1 VSVFEQLSNFV
12 DQKGN
17 AANIALAQNLARST
31 DNTAIAQLVEGLQH
45 ENKKIRHDC
54 LKVLYELGYLS
65 PKSIAPYCDQFIN
78 LLQQKDNRL
87 VWGAMIAISTIA
99 HLAHQKLFK
108 KITIVNKVIQS
119 GSTITIDNGVKVLA
133 VLNKNHEYRSIV
145 EPMLT
150 HVLWNCPIK
159 QLPMYIENSLD
170 TIDAQNHVIFE
181 QIINNR
187 LPECEKESQTKRL
200 TKALKVIQK

>member
-1 VSVFEQLSNFV
+1 MSVFEQLSNFV

-17 AANIALAQNLARST
+17 DANIALAQNLAMAP
-31 DNTAIAQLVEGLQH
+31 NNAAIAQLVDGLQH

-65 PKSIAPYCDQFIN
+65 PKSIAPYYDQFMA
-78 LLQQKDNRL
+78 LLLQKDNRM
-87 VWGAMIAISTIA
+87 VWGGMIAIATITNIEHKMVYA
-99 HLAHQKLFK
+99 HIAL
-108 KITIVNKVIQS
+108 INNVIQT
-119 GSTITIDNGVKVLA
+119 GSTISIDNGVKILA
-133 VLNKNHEYRSIV
+133 ALNKHKAYRSVV
-145 EPMLT
+145 EPMLS

-170 TIDAQNHVIFE
+170 AIDAQNHAIFE

-200 TKALKVIQK
+200 RKGLKTIQK